1 MARTLSLLLFSPAPR
16 PLCALQARA
25 QLFVFG
31 QAGPFVLCKM
41 RHFFVTW
48 ADPYRLVQLAFYSL
62 FTSHLE
68 VAITV
73 AVDTIV
79 AFALLRDWIG
89 NIATDTR
96 CDAPHAWA
104 HYCTR
109 AALRRYHAE
118 PVLIDC
124 LNRLRLN
131 LNKIRCGALTVAPM
145 RRGGVANRSSQHRHL
160 RGAVRRPHAE

>member
-1 MARTLSLLLFSPAPR
+1 LRFSSSALYSTPPW
-16 PLCALQARA
+16 PFLALQARA

-48 ADPYRLVQLAFYSL
+48 AEPYRLVQLVFYSF

-68 VAITV
+68 VTITV
-73 AVDTIV
+73 AVDTVV

-96 CDAPHAWA
+96 CGPNIGTHPLLYTHSPFIRVAITLALGTSP
-104 HYCTR
+104 CT
-109 AALRRYHAE
+109 AAG
-118 PVLIDC
+118 
-124 LNRLRLN
+124 LNE
-131 LNKIRCGALTVAPM
+131 
-145 RRGGVANRSSQHRHL
+145 QHRH
-160 RGAVRRPHAE
+160 RHEVRHNS